1 MSPRVVLSQISP
13 TAWEHPSEKTAYDS
27 VRRRRNRWGQGD
39 PGRKSSEGREKV
51 RQWVLGD
58 AVRVGPAQRPHLYEI
73 FLDVLKTMDLPNE
86 NQPMPELYVS
96 ARPPMGGGGW
106 GGARPFVLL
115 SARHIDRLEREEQRF
130 IVARAVAQLMSNRVN
145 RRDAS
150 YLFDCMDDTAFAL
163 FNSFGGGRDMKRWGG
178 ASELSDDRGA
188 LLATQDLNAALMTL
202 LKLAG
207 GSAKDDS
214 LSVDAW
220 LDQINEAQAAR
231 NASAAASAAGDA
243 AGASSTTANV
253 ESTSSEPDM
262 SRTGRLAR
270 RAIELKKWAESA
282 EYSLIL
288 SGAYVRRGQEPVE
301 EPASSAGAGAAGG
314 AWFGGADVKGE
325 AREAVNAVGEVIDKA
340 ADTVGNVVNRAA
352 DALNDAFSGTGEGS
366 IGDVVNR
373 AKDAFRDA
381 FKAAQ
386 SAAKAAEERMDDAWR
401 GTPTSDPLT
410 VDYESPVGDTE
421 GAARS
426 GTTTGTGASGVGNST
441 DASSGPSAAPI

>member
-1 MSPRVVLSQISP
+1 
-13 TAWEHPSEKTAYDS
+13 
-27 VRRRRNRWGQGD
+27 
-39 PGRKSSEGREKV
+39 
-51 RQWVLGD
+51 
-58 AVRVGPAQRPHLYEI
+58 
-73 FLDVLKTMDLPNE
+73 
-86 NQPMPELYVS
+86 
-96 ARPPMGGGGW
+96 
-106 GGARPFVLL
+106 
-115 SARHIDRLEREEQRF
+115 
-130 IVARAVAQLMSNRVN
+130 
-145 RRDAS
+145 
-150 YLFDCMDDTAFAL
+150 
-163 FNSFGGGRDMKRWGG
+163 
-178 ASELSDDRGA
+178 
-188 LLATQDLNAALMTL
+188 
-202 LKLAG
+202 
-207 GSAKDDS
+207 
-214 LSVDAW
+214 
-220 LDQINEAQAAR
+220 
-231 NASAAASAAGDA
+231 
-243 AGASSTTANV
+243 
-253 ESTSSEPDM
+253 M

-426 GTTTGTGASGVGNST
+426 GTTTGTGASGVGNAT
-441 DASSGPSAAPI
+441 DPSNGPSAAPI

>member
-1 MSPRVVLSQISP
+1 
-13 TAWEHPSEKTAYDS
+13 
-27 VRRRRNRWGQGD
+27 
-39 PGRKSSEGREKV
+39 
-51 RQWVLGD
+51 
-58 AVRVGPAQRPHLYEI
+58 
-73 FLDVLKTMDLPNE
+73 
-86 NQPMPELYVS
+86 
-96 ARPPMGGGGW
+96 MGGGGW
-106 GGARPFVLL
+106 GGAKPFVLL
-115 SARHIDRLEREEQRF
+115 SARHIDMLAREEQRF
-130 IVARAVAQLMSNRVN
+130 IVARAVAQLMSNRLN
-145 RRDAS
+145 RRDAT

-188 LLATQDLNAALMTL
+188 LLATQDLDSALMTL

-207 GSAKDDS
+207 GRATDDS

-220 LDQINEAQAAR
+220 LEQIEEANAAR
-231 NASAAASAAGDA
+231 NASAAGASNVDGAASAAGTTTSDA
-243 AGASSTTANV
+243 TGTSSGSTTG
-253 ESTSSEPDM
+253 STSGAASSEPEM

-270 RAIELKKWAESA
+270 RAIELRKWAQSA

-301 EPASSAGAGAAGG
+301 EPTSAGAGAGAAGG

-340 ADTVGNVVNRAA
+340 ADAVGGVVKGAA
-352 DALNDAFSGTGEGS
+352 DALNDAFTGTGEGS
-366 IGDVVNR
+366 INDVVNR

-410 VDYESPVGDTE
+410 VDYESPTPDTE

-426 GTTTGTGASGVGNST
+426 GPASGSTTGTGASGGGNPT
-441 DASSGPSAAPI
+441 DPSSGPSAAPV